1 MYGGMGVGMRK
12 TNSNVLKTHKIP
24 VRCIIKIDIAAYKIG
39 GRYLLGLFS
48 NNLLYFCGKWKTN
61 S

>member
-48 NNLLYFCGKWKTN
+48 NNLLYFCGK
-61 S
+61 